1 MKRKNGTGR
10 LLALLL
16 CTAFLLSGCGGKN
29 FLSSIRSG
37 GDKQAA
43 AAAETADAES
53 SGPDES
59 PGGEK
64 MSGGEAS
71 EKENGKEL
79 SPQEACPPDQAIT
92 RAQFL
97 AVLAKQFQYDP
108 EDSGSAFYV
117 DVPKEHWA
125 YPYVAA
131 GTSRGIL
138 KGQGSAFYPD
148 ARIDRATAVTWAIRA
163 SGIYMKAEN
172 PYRDVTDEETAWAVS
187 VAAAKGFVE
196 LSPDGL
202 FHPEAA
208 VTGAEAEKLIGAA
221 AADKEQKFQL
231 RPDASNTVELQDR
244 VQCTRSDSETNQLAG
259 VEAAARRL
267 TLRQI
272 DDTVRGLQPGDV
284 LYLEPSGSF
293 PEGFL
298 GKIDSI
304 QVEGDQAVM
313 VCSQPQLAEVIK
325 EIDIST
331 TFAVGAANYRN
342 DGDLL
347 PEEHLDR
354 ITERI
359 QEQEENR
366 RRQNQSREAEGTSA
380 SVPATSQAASTQAEA
395 EQTSAEESA
404 AASSEGS
411 GEGTAA
417 STSAA
422 ETSAGG
428 PKTETQ
434 FETFGYGDS
443 SVTHHNGR
451 RIWSAFG
458 GAGVSSSV
466 VFTTPDYEKKKGF
479 YARLSVLLDVS
490 ADIHIIAEN
499 LDITYFSLATKVD
512 SQVHALAGYQLGGS
526 ASPSM
531 ALPTCVIPISG
542 PLSLQVKPYLKIYA
556 DGKMVVEATADLT
569 NTMGFFCAYY
579 EDFDVE
585 TVNDT
590 NVNVTFTADAE
601 GKLEFGPE
609 FDIDL
614 QLCGTP
620 FFDGAALLNGKGFMG
635 AGISGKTS
643 VKQQV
648 SVSNDSASYQGHQ
661 NTPDADG
668 NLHVCYLCIQG
679 EAYMV
684 DRLTIGVGSTISEPL
699 KKLTDKELSMEL
711 PEIKHTLTPWH
722 YSAGKDYG
730 PEFELKKC
738 PHIAYPVTFTA
749 LEKETE
755 EPIQG
760 AEITITK
767 EDGVLTTDSE
777 GTAKT
782 WLENGV
788 YSLSAV
794 AEGYTPE
801 PLTGVVTVPARK
813 VSKALYFEPELEGVV
828 ISGSIAE
835 YQGVTYIC
843 SRDVPGLTALPV
855 EAAKYDYI
863 CEFAFY
869 ENRLYYCCKTAG
881 TSEISSAIYSCKLD
895 GSDLKQ
901 VADYQFDYQT
911 RTATGLADCTS
922 FVILDRR
929 LYHGYHAEAC
939 VDLETGESRKAELAI
954 DRWAERCRDSRAK
967 YQGEYQFYV
976 DGSKNEELHQ
986 VKDGEDKIIY
996 RHDKYMYLVAATES
1010 YIYFSDTRGND
1021 GYLRRLNRNTGAVEE
1036 LAHHGLAGG
1045 GPDPFF
1051 NW

>member
-29 FLSSIRSG
+29 FLSGIRSG

-43 AAAETADAES
+43 AAAETAEAES

-148 ARIDRATAVTWAIRA
+148 ARIDRATAVTWTIRA
-163 SGIYMKAEN
+163 SGIYMEAEN
-172 PYRDVTDEETAWAVS
+172 PYRDVTDEEAAWAAS

-366 RRQNQSREAEGTSA
+366 QRQNQSREEEGTSA

>member
-1 MKRKNGTGR
+1 MKKNKGTDR

-16 CTAFLLSGCGGKN
+16 CTVFLLSGCGGKN
-29 FLSSIRSG
+29 FLSGIRSG

-43 AAAETADAES
+43 ATAETADAES
-53 SGPDES
+53 SGPDEG
-59 PGGEK
+59 PDEEK

-71 EKENGKEL
+71 EKENTKEL

-97 AVLAKQFQYDP
+97 AALAKQFQYDP
-108 EDSGSAFYV
+108 ADSSAAFYV
-117 DVPKEHWA
+117 DVPEEHWA

-138 KGQGSAFYPD
+138 KGQESAFYPD
-148 ARIDRATAVTWAIRA
+148 ARIDRATAVTWVIRA
-163 SGIYMKAEN
+163 SGICMEAEN
-172 PYRDVTDEETAWAVS
+172 PYRDVTDEEAAFAAS

-196 LSPDGL
+196 LPSDRL

-208 VTGAEAEKLIGAA
+208 VTGAEAEKMIGAA

-293 PEGFL
+293 SEGFL

-331 TFAVGAANYRN
+331 TFAVGAANYSD

-347 PEEHLDR
+347 PEDHLDR

-366 RRQNQSREAEGTSA
+366 QRQNQSREAEGTSA
-380 SVPATSQAASTQAEA
+380 SVPATSQAASTQAEE

-404 AASSEGS
+404 AE
-411 GEGTAA
+411 
-417 STSAA
+417 TSAA
-422 ETSAGG
+422 G
-428 PKTETQ
+428 PRTETE
-434 FETFGYGDS
+434 FETFGYGDTY
-443 SVTHHNGR
+443 VMDHNGR
-451 RIWSAFG
+451 RVWSVFG

-466 VFTTPDYEKKKGF
+466 VFTTPNYEEKKGF
-479 YARLSVLLDVS
+479 YARLSVLLNVS
-490 ADIHIIAEN
+490 ADIQMVAEN
-499 LDITYFSLATKVD
+499 LDITYFHLATKID
-512 SQVHALAGYQLGGS
+512 SEVHALAGYQLGGS

-531 ALPTCVIPISG
+531 ALPTCVIPVSG
-542 PLSLQVKPYLKIYA
+542 PISLQVKPYLKIYA
-556 DGKMVVEATADLT
+556 NGEMVVEATADLT
-569 NTMGFFCAYY
+569 NSMGFFCDYHA
-579 EDFDVE
+579 DFDIE

-590 NVNVTFTADAE
+590 NVNVAFMADAE

-614 QLCGTP
+614 RLCGTP

-635 AGISGKTS
+635 VGISGKTS

-684 DRLTIGVGSTISEPL
+684 DRLTIGLGSTISEPL
-699 KKLTDKELSMEL
+699 KKLTDKEFSMEL
-711 PEIKHTLTPWH
+711 PEMKHTLTPWH

-738 PHIAYPVTFTA
+738 PHIAYPVTFA
-749 LEKETE
+749 AMEKETE
-755 EPIQG
+755 EPIPG
-760 AEITITK
+760 VEITITK
-767 EDGVLTTDSE
+767 EDGILTTDSE
-777 GTAKT
+777 GTAKI

-828 ISGSIAE
+828 VSGNIAE

-843 SRDVPGLTALPV
+843 SRDVPGLTVLPV

-863 CEFAFY
+863 CGFAFY

-901 VADYQFDYQT
+901 VADYQFDFET

-922 FVILDRR
+922 FVILDGR

-954 DRWAERCRDSRAK
+954 DRWAERCRDSRAR

-976 DGSKNEELHQ
+976 DGNGKEELHQ

-1010 YIYFSDTRGND
+1010 YIYFSDTRGNE